1 MELWLLNPIESN
13 LYLNFQEVFFPFLW
27 NNFWHCLYISES
39 TAPNNFFLFFLFVQ
53 CLYIDF
59 EAYCF
64 VITSRGAKPGLLEPF
79 ADLFWL
85 SALHVRIYHMKKEL
99 ATENKNKNKNIPG
112 TIRMIILSP
121 VPTMP
126 VPDQAPAI
134 K

>member
-1 MELWLLNPIESN
+1 MTFKPDRIK
-13 LYLNFQEVFFPFLW
+13 
-27 NNFWHCLYISES
+27 
-39 TAPNNFFLFFLFVQ
+39 FLFKLLISIFSHFCEIIFDIASTFRSPQLRIIFSFCLFVQ